1 MACNC
6 ATKEQIDALTAW
18 NSGIVK
24 SINDKI
30 KSNLGGQFN
39 EGTLSK
45 VLINKDMAQ
54 SQSISEYEKN
64 IKSSWENQKQILDDL
79 TRRKKQGLDV
89 NEKEIQQATELE
101 RLYRETANL
110 LGISLNDKFNVRIIY
125 IRSK

>member
-1 MACNC
+1 MNEINIKEQTELIRKRAELGIISKKS
-6 ATKEQIDALTAW
+6 AKEQIDALTAW

-30 KSNLGGQFN
+30 QSNLGGQFN

-64 IKSSWENQKQILDDL
+64 IK
-79 TRRKKQGLDV
+79 
-89 NEKEIQQATELE
+89 
-101 RLYRETANL
+101 
-110 LGISLNDKFNVRIIY
+110 
-125 IRSK
+125 